1 MAMGK
6 SGGKPP
12 KNTTQTVIQDLPAW
26 SKPYWEGIASSGKR
40 ISQQQYTPYYGERT
54 AGFTPEEGQAFQG
67 VQSIYDSGPREE
79 LGQAQGIAQQS
90 ARVGANTPQWGS
102 QALQQYQ
109 NPYLENVLDLGRA
122 RMKRDYGWA
131 ADAGERETQNAAVT
145 SGSFGGRT
153 SLMGARRASQLADTF
168 AQNANEYEADT
179 RFGAADRAYQNFD
192 SDRSA
197 KQEGARIGLQSS
209 AQLQSLADTQQQ
221 QAFQRISALQESGI
235 SQREME
241 QSMRDIAYNDFLDQQ
256 DWQRQQLNWY
266 TGLLSGT
273 PYSTAMSTTQRTNTQ
288 GGGPGWGQ
296 TLAGLGVAG
305 IGAWGASQS

>member
-1 MAMGK
+1 MAK
-6 SGGKPP
+6 GGAP
-12 KNTTQTVIQDLPAW
+12 KNTTSTQDLPAW
-26 SKPYWEGIASSGKR
+26 SKPYWKGIASEGKQIAR
-40 ISQQQYTPYYGERT
+40 QRYQSYGGDRT

-79 LGQAQGIAQQS
+79 LGQAQGIAQNS

-109 NPYLENVLDLGRA
+109 NPYLENVLDLGRD

-131 ADAGERETQNAAVT
+131 MDAGERETRNAAVE
-145 SGSFGGRT
+145 SGSYGGR
-153 SLMGARRASQLADTF
+153 SNLMGARKAAEISDTF
-168 AQNANEYEADT
+168 ARTANEYEADT
-179 RFGAADRAYQNFD
+179 RFGAVDRAYQNFD

-197 KQEGARIGLQSS
+197 KQDGARIALQSS
-209 AQLQSLADTQQQ
+209 AQLQSLANTQQE

-256 DWQRQQLNWY
+256 DWQRQQLNWFS
-266 TGLLSGT
+266 GLLSGT
-273 PYSTAMSTTQRTNTQ
+273 PYATAMSTTQRTA
-288 GGGPGWGQ
+288 GGGPGIGQ
-296 TLAGLGVAG
+296 TLAGLGIAG
-305 IGAWGASQS
+305 AGAYGAYKSG